1 MSSVF
6 VSLAM
11 DPDEDEDFN
20 VVGVVDLRASSST
33 SSWVVRT
40 LEALAVKSFCSRRCS
55 RSCSSCF
62 FFETFLFDCLDSL
75 LWCTPLVLSQLVPFM
90 TGVVSN
96 PLVLLAEG
104 IKSSSSSF
112 LSLLLAA
119 LVLGTAAGLTGR
131 ELTWLGVVGL
141 EIPGLELALE
151 GIEEEGPRLLL
162 LL

>member
-1 MSSVF
+1 MEK
-6 VSLAM
+6 LKIKIR
-11 DPDEDEDFN
+11 
-20 VVGVVDLRASSST
+20 L
-33 SSWVVRT
+33 
-40 LEALAVKSFCSRRCS
+40 
-55 RSCSSCF
+55 
-62 FFETFLFDCLDSL
+62 
-75 LWCTPLVLSQLVPFM
+75 PFM